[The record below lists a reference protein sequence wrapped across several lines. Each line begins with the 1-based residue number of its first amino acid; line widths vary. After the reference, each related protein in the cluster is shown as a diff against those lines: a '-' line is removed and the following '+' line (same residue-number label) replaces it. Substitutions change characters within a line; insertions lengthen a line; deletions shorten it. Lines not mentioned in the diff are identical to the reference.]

1 MGKYKP
7 SLTEDKQ
14 DLISN
19 LPDEIL
25 LKILSNLPPKLAA
38 STSLLS
44 PRWRQLWTK
53 VPSIHFDY
61 STTSQ
66 LDIWYPYTDIISR
79 ILDLRDPQ
87 TCIQK
92 FSLDCMIKYGASKLC
107 RWVSILIEHGVQ
119 ELDFSIHAD
128 PRDWYSHIFELP
140 PSLFT
145 CKSLTMLKL
154 KGGATRL
161 SVPSFVYLPKLKI
174 LELRLMEYGRNIEA
188 FFASLSSSCPV
199 LEDLLIE
206 DAYRILP
213 KLYIRAP
220 QTLKRMTY
228 VGFQV
233 INFDAQSLE
242 YLGLRGVG
250 GAPVL
255 VKDVIP
261 SSLTEARVD
270 LVLHDYGHGTL
281 PLLNALQ
288 RIRVLY
294 LSLEASQDENDDFE
308 LGCHNLITFPNLTRL
323 VLRINSCGWDLLSRF
338 LRSSPNLKD
347 LSLEIIGYH
356 KSDETNWIEPQGVP
370 ECLHSNLKIFE
381 FWEYQDTKEEE
392 EFVRYMLKNG
402 RSLEKVKL
410 HQQYSDWEQYYQK
423 LFVIPRAASACQLS
437 ILEN

>member
-1 MGKYKP
+1 
-7 SLTEDKQ
+7 
-14 DLISN
+14 
-19 LPDEIL
+19 
-25 LKILSNLPPKLAA
+25 
-38 STSLLS
+38 
-44 PRWRQLWTK
+44 
-53 VPSIHFDY
+53 
-61 STTSQ
+61 
-66 LDIWYPYTDIISR
+66 
-79 ILDLRDPQ
+79 
-87 TCIQK
+87 
-92 FSLDCMIKYGASKLC
+92 MIKYGASKLC

-128 PRDWYSHIFELP
+128 PRGWYSHIFELP

-154 KGGATRL
+154 KGGATRF

-270 LVLHDYGHGTL
+270 LVLYDYGHGTL
-281 PLLNALQ
+281 PLLNALH
-288 RIRVLY
+288 RIRALY

-308 LGCHNLITFPNLTRL
+308 LGCNNLITFPNLTRL

-347 LSLEIIGYH
+347 LSLEIIGYHKSDETNWMEPQGVPECLHSNLKIFEFWEYQDTKEEEEFVSEARPFLNYFGDSLLQLLNALHAITGLHLSSKTQIGYH

-410 HQQYSDWEQYYQK
+410 HQQYSDWELYYQK
-423 LFVIPRAASACQLS
+423 LFLIPRATSACQLS
-437 ILEN
+437 ILED